1 MLDSG
6 GIVII
11 NKEEIHDS
19 LVMGHGFREIE
30 RSSNSD
36 EKFILVTGG
45 AGYIGSHTALLLL
58 EAGYKV
64 VIIDNLDNSVEDA
77 VERVV
82 KLAGEFGKNLYF
94 FKVIICKF

>member
-1 MLDSG
+1 
-6 GIVII
+6 
-11 NKEEIHDS
+11 
-19 LVMGHGFREIE
+19 MGHGFREIK
-30 RSSNSD
+30 RDPNSD

-77 VERVV
+77 VKRVAD
-82 KLAGEFGKNLYF
+82 LAGENGKSLYF
-94 FKVIICKF
+94 FKVIINNKELVVIA